1 MDGGESP
8 VGYLSFSRPSH
19 GRLSA
24 FQRAQPLQAVT
35 RSPRGTPHPRGLEA
49 GEGGTWTVPSDSAG
63 GRVRGRTSQA
73 GRLLPWD
80 FLLNPQDWD
89 QISRSSA
96 GRQSL
101 AAAFALLGSC
111 EGWGK
116 GPGDSNENFKKWG
129 SNWLTELETTLAKRV
144 LEIRMR
150 H

>member
-1 MDGGESP
+1 M
-8 VGYLSFSRPSH
+8 
-19 GRLSA
+19 
-24 FQRAQPLQAVT
+24 
-35 RSPRGTPHPRGLEA
+35 
-49 GEGGTWTVPSDSAG
+49 
-63 GRVRGRTSQA
+63 RGRTSQA

-80 FLLNPQDWD
+80 FLMNPPEDWD

-96 GRQSL
+96 GPQSL

-129 SNWLTELETTLAKRV
+129 SNWLTELEMTLAKRV
-144 LEIRMR
+144 LEIRRR